1 MATETMQNKLDAAL
15 KIADICHKE
24 MLEQSR
30 LNGMGSERE
39 ARLLGKIAELE
50 RALLKANGEGGLI
63 DYLQNLVRDA
73 FNEGF
78 SEGMNEFQKRR
89 SGGKPWPDSG
99 SCEKLEALIER
110 RKRAFGEPKAANED
124 NPRGLQP

>member
-1 MATETMQNKLDAAL
+1 MTSDGSLQKKLDSALERASAA
-15 KIADICHKE
+15 E
-24 MLEQSR
+24 QETLEQAR

-73 FNEGF
+73 YNEGF
-78 SEGMNEFQKRR
+78 QEGMNEFQKTR
-89 SGGKPWPDSG
+89 SGGKAWPDSDAIK
-99 SCEKLEALIER
+99 KLQTLIER
-110 RKRAFGEPKAANED
+110 RKRLLGEPKTANEAT
-124 NPRGLQP
+124 PRVL